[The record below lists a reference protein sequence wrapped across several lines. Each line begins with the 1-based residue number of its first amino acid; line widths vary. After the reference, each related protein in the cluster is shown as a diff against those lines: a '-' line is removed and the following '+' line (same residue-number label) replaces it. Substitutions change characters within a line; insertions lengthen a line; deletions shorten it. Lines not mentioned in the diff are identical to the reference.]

1 MTEIIHHDVITV
13 GGGLAGL
20 RAAIGLADLC
30 DVAVISRVHP
40 VRSHSVAAQ
49 GGINA
54 ALGNHPEG
62 QDDSLE
68 RHAFDTIKGSDYLA
82 DQPPVELMCQEA
94 IPLVYEMEHWGV
106 PFSRFPDGRIAQR
119 PFGGGAFPR
128 TCYAADRTG
137 HVLLH
142 TLYEQAVKKNITIYD
157 ESKILRLATADGRL
171 SGLAALNLATGR
183 VVGFSAKATIMAT
196 GGYGRV
202 YLRSTNAL
210 INTGSGIALAYRAG
224 VPIKDLEFVQFHP
237 TSLYGNNILITEG
250 ARGEGGYL
258 INRLG
263 ERFMERYAPESM
275 ELAPRDIVS
284 RSIQTEID
292 EGRGFQNEY
301 VLLDL
306 RHLGAE
312 KIKSRLP
319 GIREICNDFS
329 GIDPIE
335 APIPIQPGQHY
346 SMGGIEVDQDCRS
359 PLPGLYAAG
368 ECACVSVHGA
378 NRLGGNSLLE
388 TIVFGKVAA
397 LTVAADLEYLP
408 SPDKTAIEKA
418 VREVEKELCQI
429 AERPPDGI
437 TYAVIRDRLR
447 EMMSDKVGIFRCR
460 EGLQE
465 AMKILGELKEKAQK
479 VITPGGI
486 PTRHFHQGL
495 VNAFEIGLML
505 DLGEIIAAGALR
517 REESRGSHFR
527 TDFPHRDDARWLHHT
542 IASWTADGPY
552 FSSKSV
558 RITKY
563 QPQERTY

>member
-1 MTEIIHHDVITV
+1 MAEIIQHDIIVV

-20 RAAIGLADLC
+20 RAAVGLADCC
-30 DVAVISRVHP
+30 DVAVVSRVHP

-62 QDDSLE
+62 QDDSLD

-94 IPLVYEMEHWGV
+94 IPVVYEMEHWGV
-106 PFSRFPDGRIAQR
+106 PFSRFADGRIAQR

-142 TLYEQAVKKNITIYD
+142 TLYEQAVKNGVRVYD
-157 ESKILRLATADGRL
+157 DCHVLRLVVSNGRA
-171 SGLAALNLATGR
+171 SGLVALDMATGK
-183 VVGFSAKATIMAT
+183 VIGFSARAIIMAT

-210 INTGSGIALAYRAG
+210 INTGGGIALAYRAQ
-224 VPIKDLEFVQFHP
+224 VPILDLEFVQFHP
-237 TSLYGNNILITEG
+237 TSLFGTNILITEG

-258 INRLG
+258 FNEAG
-263 ERFMERYAPESM
+263 ERFMQRYAPEAM
-275 ELAPRDIVS
+275 ELAPRDIVA
-284 RSIQTEID
+284 RSIQTEIN
-292 EGRGFQNEY
+292 EGRGFENEY

-312 KIKSRLP
+312 KIKARLP
-319 GIREICNDFS
+319 GIREICIDFS
-329 GIDPIE
+329 RIDPIE
-335 APIPIQPGQHY
+335 APIPIQPCQHY
-346 SMGGIEVDQDCRS
+346 SMGGIEVDQDCHS
-359 PLPGLYAAG
+359 SVQGLYGAG

-397 LTVAADLEYLP
+397 QTLRRELEGLAP
-408 SPDKTAIEKA
+408 GNG
-418 VREVEKELCQI
+418 REVQI
-429 AERPPDGI
+429 AVGELEDELRRLSEPRKGGI
-437 TYAVIRDRLR
+437 PYTTIRDQLR
-447 EMMSDKVGIFRCR
+447 ELMTYKVGIFRTH

-465 AMKILGELKEKAQK
+465 AAEALRKLRGQLAY
-479 VITPGGI
+479 VTVPGGI
-486 PTRHFHQGL
+486 RSRRFHQGL
-495 VNAFEIGLML
+495 INAYEVGLMV
-505 DLGEIIAAGALR
+505 DLGEIITMGALR
-517 REESRGSHFR
+517 RQESRGSHFR
-527 TDFPHRDDARWLHHT
+527 TDFPHRDDSQWLHHT
-542 IASWTADGPY
+542 VASWTPEGPS
-552 FSSKSV
+552 FSSKPV
-558 RITKY
+558 TITRYPPKA
-563 QPQERTY
+563 RTY